1 MEARR
6 IRSAAMARGRTIG
19 AWSVVAAM
27 TAGGLL
33 WAHRSVSQADATL
46 EQAEARMAASTT
58 SLPRTTPPITASFST
73 IAACRPEEIELERCS
88 FFWRPG
94 TSLTFPLPELHI
106 AGEAASVE
114 AVERFV
120 ERLAEHAFLGD
131 ASIASLRSH
140 HDGMVA
146 FEIAL
151 GDRPMPIAQS
161 IMVQGARR

>member
-19 AWSVVAAM
+19 AWSVVAAAM
-27 TAGGLL
+27 ACGLG
-33 WAHRSVSQADATL
+33 WAHRHVSHAEATL
-46 EQAEARMAASTT
+46 ASAEARSATSTT
-58 SLPRTTPPITASFST
+58 SIPRTAPPITASFST

-106 AGEAASVE
+106 AGEAAAVE
-114 AVERFV
+114 SVERFV
-120 ERLAEHAFLGD
+120 DRLGEHSFLGD
-131 ASIASLRSH
+131 ATIASVRSR
-140 HDGMVA
+140 HDGTVA

-151 GDRPMPIAQS
+151 GDGPMPIARS
-161 IMVQGARR
+161 IVVQGARR